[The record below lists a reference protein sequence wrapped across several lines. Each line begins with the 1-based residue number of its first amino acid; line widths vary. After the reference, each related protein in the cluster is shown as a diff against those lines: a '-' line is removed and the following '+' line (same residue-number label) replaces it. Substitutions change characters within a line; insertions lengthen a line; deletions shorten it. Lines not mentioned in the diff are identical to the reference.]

1 MKSRLAA
8 LLAFAILVGF
18 EETARAQ
25 DLSDLFRKVT
35 PSVVVIRARGRD
47 VSNVGVTRF
56 SEIGSGV
63 MIEADGKVMT
73 AAHVV
78 NAMDE
83 ITVEAVGGE
92 SISARIIASE
102 PAADLSLLKVDR
114 VPASMRAA
122 TMADSN
128 TVRVGDQVM
137 IIGAPYGLSHSMSV
151 GWIRARWP
159 PNTVYKHMPLAEFF
173 QTTATIN
180 PGNSGGPMFNMAGE
194 VIGIVSH
201 NISKSGGS
209 EGLGFVVTINTAK
222 KLLLEKKS
230 FWAGLE
236 GQLLSDAEADLL
248 NLPPGATGYI
258 IKTVAKDSPG
268 EQLGLRGATMLVNL
282 GGSEVPLGGDILL
295 TVEGIKAEAANLT
308 KIRDALSSKPAGS
321 PYKVTVLRAGK
332 VLELTGRVQ

>member
-8 LLAFAILVGF
+8 LLAFAILVGV

-92 SISARIIASE
+92 SISARVIASE
-102 PAADLSLLKVDR
+102 PAADLSLLKIDR

-151 GWIRARWP
+151 GWISARWP
-159 PNTVYKHMPLAEFF
+159 PNTVYKHMPLVEFF

-180 PGNSGGPMFNMAGE
+180 TGNSGGPMFNMAGE
-194 VIGIVSH
+194 VIGVVSH

-209 EGLGFVVTINTAK
+209 EGLGFVVTM
-222 KLLLEKKS
+222 KS
-230 FWAGLE
+230 ARYFLMEREWAWIGLE
-236 GQLLSDAEADLL
+236 GKVLTGELAEIF
-248 NLPPGATGYI
+248 NVP
-258 IKTVAKDSPG
+258 
-268 EQLGLRGATMLVNL
+268 
-282 GGSEVPLGGDILL
+282 GGSGLLVDVVPKGSPAWDMGILGSDRVATIDGEDFAVRGDI
-295 TVEGIKAEAANLT
+295 I
-308 KIRDALSSKPAGS
+308 LS
-321 PYKVTVLRAGK
+321 
-332 VLELTGRVQ
+332 